1 MLHHQRGGGGGG
13 NEPIRHRQ
21 ERHRREYCECSRLF
35 PRVGCHDCKI
45 DDATQR
51 RSLADAHSHRRRIL
65 WQIMATTVN
74 KYYGRLVPNLGRRND
89 DDEAMWWCEN
99 QWTVL
104 ARNQVRVCVKLL
116 LRRTIYLT
124 YNSDESSVCLSHMYI
139 HVELLPE
146 AGSSTFIEHRLIMLQ
161 KYYLLMSDVWALFG
175 YYPNQYFTCV
185 RT

>member
-13 NEPIRHRQ
+13 GNESIRHRQ

-74 KYYGRLVPNLGRRND
+74 KYDEGWFRILADEDD
-89 DDEAMWWCEN
+89 DDEA
-99 QWTVL
+99 
-104 ARNQVRVCVKLL
+104 
-116 LRRTIYLT
+116 
-124 YNSDESSVCLSHMYI
+124 
-139 HVELLPE
+139 
-146 AGSSTFIEHRLIMLQ
+146 
-161 KYYLLMSDVWALFG
+161 DV
-175 YYPNQYFTCV
+175 V
-185 RT
+185 M